1 MQPDLPNVVAP
12 QNEAD
17 DRLQKKVESI
27 YQEGSNV
34 AEFLKKLQGARE
46 HAASAENSESE
57 MIAVPHGFHCRK

>member
-27 YQEGSNV
+27 YKEGSNV
-34 AEFLKKLQGARE
+34 AEFFKKLQGTRD
-46 HAASAENSESE
+46 HSVLAEDSEPE
-57 MIAVPHGFHCRK
+57 MISAPHAFLRRK

>member
-27 YQEGSNV
+27 YEEGSNV
-34 AEFLKKLQGARE
+34 AEFFKRLQALRQ
-46 HAASAENSESE
+46 HAVLAENSEPE
-57 MIAVPHGFHCRK
+57 MISVPHALLRRK